1 MCCQGWLH
9 GQAYEHTFYPGKP
22 CHFACERGC
31 SIYEQR
37 PDIPCKSYKCAWL
50 TDSFFPEW
58 FKPNISNVIC
68 TWRNWKENESYLEVI
83 ECGKKLDSKILSW
96 LFIQHVNGNLQ
107 NFTYKLDGGNNVAGT
122 NEFLNYMGVKKNVI

>member
-1 MCCQGWLH
+1 MCCQGWLS

-22 CHFACERGC
+22 CHFACEGGC
-31 SIYEQR
+31 SIYEHR
-37 PDIPCKSYKCAWL
+37 PDNPCKSYKCAWL

-68 TWRNWKENESYLEVI
+68 TWRNWKENKSYLEVI
-83 ECGKKLDSKILSW
+83 ECGEKLDSTILSW
-96 LFIQHVNGNLQ
+96 LYIQHVNGYLP
-107 NFTYKLDGGNNVAGT
+107 NFTYNLNGGNNVVGT